1 MKMIKAIVLDDG
13 HHDRT
18 VVINYGINYAK
29 KSLRSFINQLCLS
42 HSADYQVKTAFLE
55 DLQQP
60 FELSF
65 NELYDKFEK
74 YSPQTTFYFTLLWS
88 SEDLI
93 DGIDVY

>member
-1 MKMIKAIVLDDG
+1 MIKAIILDDG
-13 HHDRT
+13 YHNRT

-29 KSLRSFINQLCLS
+29 KSLYSFVNELCSS

-55 DLQQP
+55 DLQHP

-65 NELYDKFEK
+65 NELYNKFEK
-74 YSPQTTFYFTLLWS
+74 NSPQTTSYFTLLWN

-93 DGIDVY
+93 DGIDIY

>member
-1 MKMIKAIVLDDG
+1 MIKAIVLDDG
-13 HHDRT
+13 HHERT
-18 VVINYGINYAK
+18 VVIKYGINYAN
-29 KSLRSFINQLCLS
+29 KSLSSFVNELCSS

-93 DGIDVY
+93 DGIDIH

>member
-1 MKMIKAIVLDDG
+1 MIKAIVLDDG
-13 HHDRT
+13 YHERM
-18 VVINYGINYAK
+18 VVINYGINYVK
-29 KSLRSFINQLCLS
+29 KSLSSFVDELCSS
-42 HSADYQVKTAFLE
+42 HLANYRVKTAFLE

-93 DGIDVY
+93 DGINIY

>member
-1 MKMIKAIVLDDG
+1 MIKAIVLDDG
-13 HHDRT
+13 YHDRT

-29 KSLRSFINQLCLS
+29 KSLCSFVNELCSS

-60 FELSF
+60 LEFSF

-93 DGIDVY
+93 DGINVY

>member
-1 MKMIKAIVLDDG
+1 MIKAIVLDDG

-29 KSLRSFINQLCLS
+29 KSLCSFVNELCSS
-42 HSADYQVKTAFLE
+42 HSADYQVKTAVLE

-93 DGIDVY
+93 DGIDIH

>member
-1 MKMIKAIVLDDG
+1 MIKAIVLDDG
-13 HHDRT
+13 HHERT

-29 KSLRSFINQLCLS
+29 KSLSSLVNELCLS

-60 FELSF
+60 FELCF
-65 NELYDKFEK
+65 DELYNNFEK
-74 YSPQTTFYFTLLWS
+74 YSPRTTSYFTLLWS

-93 DGIDVY
+93 DGIDIY